1 MKLKAEY
8 HKIDTANVLSNI
20 DKNQREFIRRKN
32 QWEDEEENR
41 HRPDEVPDELLNQQF
56 VSATF
61 FNEEIDDTDEF
72 VRDRRQGKGEDV
84 QKQDMKNQDQADK
97 TRATIININAQI

>member
-61 FNEEIDDTDEF
+61 SNEEIDDTDEF